1 MTLKKIWPFLFR
13 GDFSI
18 FPKEQLEQ
26 RWNEMSSCIK
36 QESSTLKG
44 ICYSIFMHNS
54 SLHSVSG
61 AIEVERMSNYFLI
74 ASHYN
79 AMGWNYLLKISF
91 TTIRG
96 ISAPKILIAPQ
107 DGSMLKIRM
116 HLKKEFVCIVLN
128 CTKVFTRFF
137 LYFSLDLKNTKKLSS
152 VFTPWTQNGVENKN
166 CILFHYFVLKPY
178 FPTTSWYLWNDL
190 LLFTLLMRYLWKV
203 KDQEVILYKKVS
215 VR

>member
-61 AIEVERMSNYFLI
+61 NRGRTNVKLFFLL

-96 ISAPKILIAPQ
+96 ISAPKILIDPT
-107 DGSMLKIRM
+107 GGGKLKIRM
-116 HLKKEFVCIVLN
+116 LHQKEFVCIVLK
-128 CTKVFTRFF
+128 CTKIFTRFF
-137 LYFSLDLKNTKKLSS
+137 YFSLDLKNSKKRSS
-152 VFTPWTQNGVENKN
+152 VFTPWAQNGVENKN
-166 CILFHYFVLKPY
+166 CILFHSFVLKLY
-178 FPTTSWYLWNDL
+178 FPTTSWYLLNDL
-190 LLFTLLMRYLWKV
+190 LLFTLLMR
-203 KDQEVILYKKVS
+203 
-215 VR
+215 

>member
-61 AIEVERMSNYFLI
+61 NRGRTNVKLFFDCKPLQCNGLKLSIKNQFYHYQRNLGSKNSDCPTRWQHAKNQNASSERI
-74 ASHYN
+74 
-79 AMGWNYLLKISF
+79 
-91 TTIRG
+91 
-96 ISAPKILIAPQ
+96 
-107 DGSMLKIRM
+107 
-116 HLKKEFVCIVLN
+116 CIVLK
-128 CTKVFTRFF
+128 CTKVFARFF
-137 LYFSLDLKNTKKLSS
+137 HFPLDLKITFSFHTMNSKRCRKQKLSVS
-152 VFTPWTQNGVENKN
+152 LLCIKN
-166 CILFHYFVLKPY
+166 LFSDYQLASY
-178 FPTTSWYLWNDL
+178 
-190 LLFTLLMRYLWKV
+190 
-203 KDQEVILYKKVS
+203 Q
-215 VR
+215 